1 MKNHLMDLLAAGKVA
16 FGAQLRFGVPA
27 IAELFAMAG
36 FDFVSLD
43 AEHAPQTPV
52 GIQAQLQAVQGTNC
66 TPIVRLGRN
75 DPDEIRLMLDMGA
88 GGVLIP
94 LVRTAEEARRAVT
107 ACRYAPLGTRS
118 YGPSRA
124 HQYGFDGDYYP
135 RSQPSIACLVI
146 IETAEAVENIDEIL
160 AVEGLDG
167 FVIGPADL
175 SIALGVPLETK
186 HPKVLQATERVIA
199 AARRAGKPAGV
210 VYNPAEP
217 ELMRRQVERGA
228 RIFLASGD
236 EWMLHDACQKM
247 LESAAGLRMATLL

>member
-1 MKNHLMDLLAAGKVA
+1 MRNHLMELLGASRVA

-27 IAELFAMAG
+27 IAELFARAG

-52 GIQAQLQAVQGTNC
+52 GIQSQLQAVQGMDC

-94 LVRTAEEARRAVT
+94 LVRTADDARRAAQ
-107 ACRYAPLGTRS
+107 ACRYPPFGTRS
-118 YGPSRA
+118 YGPSRV
-124 HQYGFDGDYYP
+124 HHYGFDAEYYP
-135 RSQPSIACLVI
+135 KTQPSLACLVI
-146 IETAEAVENIDEIL
+146 IETAEAVENIDAIL

-175 SIALGVPLETK
+175 SIALGVPMETG
-186 HPKVLQATERVIA
+186 HPKVAQATERVIA
-199 AARRAGKPAGV
+199 A
-210 VYNPAEP
+210 
-217 ELMRRQVERGA
+217 
-228 RIFLASGD
+228 
-236 EWMLHDACQKM
+236 
-247 LESAAGLRMATLL
+247 